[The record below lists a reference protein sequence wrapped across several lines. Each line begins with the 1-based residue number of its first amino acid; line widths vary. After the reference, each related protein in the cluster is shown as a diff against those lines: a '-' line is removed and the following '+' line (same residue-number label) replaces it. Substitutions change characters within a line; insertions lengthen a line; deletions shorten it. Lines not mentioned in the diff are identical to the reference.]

1 MGNKTFTSSH
11 NTKSTSSR
19 VITFLTLLIRLYQ
32 KLLSPLLGHRCRF
45 YPSCS
50 SYMQQAL
57 VQHGILKGLAFGM
70 RRLFSCHPWGREGF
84 DPVPPHTSSPVH
96 NCKTK
101 KVHDV

>member
-1 MGNKTFTSSH
+1 M
-11 NTKSTSSR
+11 
-19 VITFLTLLIRLYQ
+19 LLISLYQ

-50 SYMQQAL
+50 SYMQEAL
-57 VQHGILKGLAFGM
+57 QQHGALRGLALGIK
-70 RRLFSCHPWGREGF
+70 RLSSCHPWGREGF
-84 DPVPPHTSSPVH
+84 DPVPPHASSLVH